1 MSQHPSFGGKG
12 KIKAKRNVL
21 KRYERVRYLSEK
33 GKWDPEKP
41 VLGLPKTTVKE

>member
-21 KRYERVRYLSEK
+21 KRYERIRYLQEK
-33 GKWDPEKP
+33 GKWKEGDS
-41 VLGLPKTTVKE
+41 VLGLPKTNVKE

>member
-21 KRYERVRYLSEK
+21 KRYERVRYLQEK
-33 GKWDPEKP
+33 GKWDEKQS
-41 VLGLPKTTVKE
+41 VLGLPKTLVKE